1 MTALQPVEKK
11 RPGTSGGKP
20 PRDPAKGPAVPDSAA
35 LRAIAAAHDTKAA
48 PAPLPIGSRG
58 ASALERPTTA
68 ATVRSNSRGGGLIPA
83 LPTSGGGN
91 YSSAASYAGDAASVS
106 EAPTMPTPLM
116 CAPCGGLT
124 VWCPAGGVP
133 LVQCGGQSRL
143 WPVSH
148 FEGLTR
154 PPLAWH
160 VALAPVAIARLTD
173 CTAMAAPGTCVSAG
187 LRARGA

>member
-68 ATVRSNSRGGGLIPA
+68 ASVRSNSRGGGLIPA

-116 CAPCGGLT
+116 CAPCGCLT
-124 VWCPAGGVP
+124 AWCPTGGF
-133 LVQCGGQSRL
+133 LRVQCGGHSSL
-143 WPVSH
+143 WSIRH
-148 FEGLTR
+148 FKTFSR

-160 VALAPVAIARLTD
+160 VALAPVAIARLSY
-173 CTAMAAPGTCVSAG
+173 CTAMAEPGP
-187 LRARGA
+187 